1 MLKKHFLPFCLAFIA
16 IMMLNSCRKG
26 EGDPWL
32 SLRSRKARL
41 AGEWQL
47 KEGYENYTLP
57 TGNVQFEYSNN
68 QATVNNNSYPY
79 EETLVFDKDGTYK
92 WVKDENGKVTTEKGS
107 WEFGRK
113 NDNKG
118 FKSKETIN
126 LFVTEITVESGG
138 AAETETYT
146 GDYIPLGGYHDY
158 KFLRLYE
165 LSSSK
170 LVIIAE
176 GSYYY
181 DEEIVEYQMEKEFK

>member
-1 MLKKHFLPFCLAFIA
+1 MKRCLPFFLVLIA
-16 IMMLNSCRKG
+16 IAITNSCRKG
-26 EGDPWL
+26 EGDPWF

-41 AGEWQL
+41 AGEWKL
-47 KEGYENYTLP
+47 NEGYENYHLP

-68 QATVNNNSYPY
+68 QAIVDNINYPY
-79 EETLVFDKDGTYK
+79 EETLVFEKDGTYK
-92 WVKDENGKVTTEKGS
+92 WKKDENGKLTTEEGS

-118 FKSKETIN
+118 FKARETIN
-126 LFVTEITVESGG
+126 LFVTEITIESGG
-138 AAETETYT
+138 GTETESFT

-165 LSSSK
+165 LSHDK

-181 DEEIVEYQMEKEFK
+181 DEEIVEYEMEKEFN